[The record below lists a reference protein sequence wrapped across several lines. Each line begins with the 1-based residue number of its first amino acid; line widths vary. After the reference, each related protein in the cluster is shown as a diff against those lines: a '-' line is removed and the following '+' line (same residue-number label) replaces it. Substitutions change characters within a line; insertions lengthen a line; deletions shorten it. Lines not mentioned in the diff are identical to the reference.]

1 MDGRVVVG
9 LVSIFLCI
17 SCAEAT
23 AQQRT
28 FVTGDEVRVTATSL
42 FPGRVRGIVL
52 GARPDTLVLELE
64 FQKEAGAA
72 VIPLDAVETFEV
84 ARGNSQMVGRLIL
97 PLLGIAGGA
106 AAGNAVVPND
116 ADQFF
121 FVLGGIL
128 GAVAGGLIGY
138 QMGKGFD
145 AIVFGT
151 RWVEVPLSRVRWETR
166 GFHNAAPW
174 EGRTRELSLALS
186 LSVRL

>member
-1 MDGRVVVG
+1 MYGRAVVALG
-9 LVSIFLCI
+9 LTFLGILC
-17 SCAEAT
+17 SEAK

-64 FQKEAGAA
+64 FQKEAGSA

-84 ARGNSQMVGRLIL
+84 ARGNSQLVGSLTGT
-97 PLLGIAGGA
+97 LLGVAGGA

-116 ADQFF
+116 SDQFF

-128 GAVAGGLIGY
+128 GAVAGGFIGY
-138 QMGKGFD
+138 QIGKGFD
-145 AIVFGT
+145 TIVFGT

-174 EGRTRELSLALS
+174 LSGARELSLTLS